1 MIELGLQT
9 NAKPD
14 DKALM
19 SQSLLLSGESKG
31 KIKKEQKNKPWTNPR
46 DIEVITP
53 YSTGKANGIITTN
66 NEIEKNFLLKSTMEY
81 KKKGNKVRNEVL
93 IGSAYFKG
101 SPNL

>member
-31 KIKKEQKNKPWTNPR
+31 KIKKEQKNKP
-46 DIEVITP
+46 
-53 YSTGKANGIITTN
+53 
-66 NEIEKNFLLKSTMEY
+66 
-81 KKKGNKVRNEVL
+81 
-93 IGSAYFKG
+93 
-101 SPNL
+101 